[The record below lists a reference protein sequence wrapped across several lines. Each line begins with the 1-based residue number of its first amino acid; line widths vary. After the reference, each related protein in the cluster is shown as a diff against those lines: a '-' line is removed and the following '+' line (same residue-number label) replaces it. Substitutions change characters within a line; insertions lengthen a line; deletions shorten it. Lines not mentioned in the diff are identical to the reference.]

1 MKHIRHRGF
10 SLIELLIAIFILGI
24 GIISIAALFPA
35 GIAQQQK
42 STDDLIGSIVA
53 RNALTIIRS
62 KVEQEDFGDPRRFVG
77 NFWSSN
83 VCGATFGQNQDMN
96 INPYETICGDWMW
109 RLDVAIGCGD

>member
-1 MKHIRHRGF
+1 MIRDLKRQGF

-62 KVEQEDFGDPRRFVG
+62 KLNQEDFGDPRDFVG
-77 NFWSSN
+77 NGWSSN
-83 VCGATFGQNQDMN
+83 VCGINLGQGVN
-96 INPYETICGDWMW
+96 INPIRNDLRG
-109 RLDVAIGCGD
+109 LDVAKTCNYY